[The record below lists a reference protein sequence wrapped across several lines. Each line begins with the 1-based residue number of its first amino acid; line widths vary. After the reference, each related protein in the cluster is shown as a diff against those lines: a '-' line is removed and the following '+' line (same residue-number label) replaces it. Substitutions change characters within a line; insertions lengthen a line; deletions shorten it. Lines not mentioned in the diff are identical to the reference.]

1 MPKVA
6 FVVAIALIVVGAG
19 GWARSNVATADMPM
33 SHSAALDIQAL
44 QAAAKDLPVH
54 AGDNAI

>member
-6 FVVAIALIVVGAG
+6 FVVAMALIVVAAG
-19 GWARSNVATADMPM
+19 GWARSNVASTDMPM
-33 SHSAALDIQAL
+33 GHSAALDIQAL
-44 QAAAKDLPVH
+44 QAAATDLPVH